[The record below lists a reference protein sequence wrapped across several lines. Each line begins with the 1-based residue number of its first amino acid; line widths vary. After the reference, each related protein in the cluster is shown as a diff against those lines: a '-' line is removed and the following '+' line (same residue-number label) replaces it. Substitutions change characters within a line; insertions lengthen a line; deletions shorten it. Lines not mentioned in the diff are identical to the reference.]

1 MELKLKRP
9 LAIFD
14 LESTG
19 ANIATDRIIQI
30 YILKVMPD
38 GTTEEYEALVN
49 PKMPISPEA
58 ITVHGIT
65 DADVADA
72 PAFWRIG
79 HDIEKFLEG
88 CDIGGYN
95 SNRFDIPLLLEEFY
109 RMQVNFD
116 LSNRKMVDVFKI
128 FIKMEGRDLASAV
141 KFYCNKEI
149 ENAHDAKGDVIA
161 TYDVL
166 KAQLD
171 RYPETLMND
180 VDFLHDFTYDSQYLD
195 SGRRFIMENGVAK
208 FNFGKHKGKTV
219 EDVLRQEPQYYDWMI
234 RSDFLHDTKQKF
246 TDLRNKFLDAKKED
260 K

>member
-19 ANIATDRIIQI
+19 PNIATDRIIQI
-30 YILKVMPD
+30 YILKVNPD
-38 GTTEEYEALVN
+38 GTKEEYESLVN
-49 PKMPISPEA
+49 PRMPISPGA
-58 ITVHGIT
+58 IEVHGIK
-65 DADVADA
+65 DEDVAEA

-88 CDIGGYN
+88 CDICGYN

-109 RMQVNFD
+109 RMEVNFD
-116 LSNRKMVDVFKI
+116 LSERKMVDVFRI
-128 FIKMEGRDLASAV
+128 FVKMEGRDLASAV

-161 TYDVL
+161 TYEVL
-166 KAQLD
+166 KGQLD
-171 RYPETLMND
+171 RYPEELMND
-180 VDFLHDFTYDSQYLD
+180 VDFLHDFSYDAQFLD
-195 SGRRFIMENGVAK
+195 SGRRFMMDDGVAK

-219 EDVLRQEPQYYDWMI
+219 ADVLRQEPQYYDWMM
-234 RSDFLHDTKQKF
+234 RSDFLNDTKQKF
-246 TDLRNKFLDAKKED
+246 TDLRNAFLESEKE
-260 K
+260 